1 MYPAKQESIV
11 PTSSFFIGWKE
22 RKQHKFSL
30 QRVVGKYFLP
40 RKTFFCIN
48 LLWEIGESWEWID
61 GGFHTNIT
69 DSKEK
74 KKALVALSFMFTL
87 HPSINMVVCHRIF
100 AKESSWNF
108 YLMTPE
114 PWKVSGKWDE
124 CLLVKELIVE
134 QMIFLWNR
142 LKFWLRE
149 NTMVQV
155 SIYMSSFPHYVLLY
169 LCDLDYFQ
177 KSLISVIPSLNLES
191 CVDP

>member
-1 MYPAKQESIV
+1 MDV
-11 PTSSFFIGWKE
+11 PTSSFFIRWKE

-40 RKTFFCIN
+40 RKTFFVLISYGRLGN
-48 LLWEIGESWEWID
+48 PGNGLMEASTLIL
-61 GGFHTNIT
+61 IT
-69 DSKEK
+69 KK

-87 HPSINMVVCHRIF
+87 HPSITMVVCHRIF
-100 AKESSWNF
+100 AKKSSWNF
-108 YLMTPE
+108 CLMTPE
-114 PWKVSGKWDE
+114 PWKVSGKWDK
-124 CLLVKELIVE
+124 CLLVKEINGVIE

-142 LKFWLRE
+142 LKFWSRE
-149 NTMVQV
+149 NTVVHV

-177 KSLISVIPSLNLES
+177 KSLISMIPSLNLES